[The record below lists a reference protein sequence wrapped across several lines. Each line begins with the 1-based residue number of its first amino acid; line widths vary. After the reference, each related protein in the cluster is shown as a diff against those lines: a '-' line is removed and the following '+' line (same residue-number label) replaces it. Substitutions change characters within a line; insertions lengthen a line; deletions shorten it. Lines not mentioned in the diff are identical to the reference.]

1 MHIGCINMQLV
12 VYRQLSGYYTI
23 FGYGMDE
30 KPMKMVFFSMTFT
43 QFLRIV
49 EIRTKIISMGTFAS
63 GTLFA
68 LYTEGNL
75 SLGIVLLMAFATL
88 FVDMGTT
95 GFNSY
100 FDYRNGTDK
109 LENNC
114 EDDKVLVYQG
124 VSPLLALL
132 VSLLLFASA
141 GALGLVLA
149 YLTSWKLLVVGGLC
163 MLVGFAYT
171 GGPYPISRTPFGELF
186 AGFFLGTTLFL
197 ISFFV
202 QTGTVTLDA
211 LLASLPSLVLV
222 GMILSVNNCCD
233 RIGDAKAGRKTLTII
248 LGKRGTAPL
257 LACEALLVV
266 VLSVLLF
273 VWGIYPLV
281 HFIALVPFFLFGAM
295 EFRAMVKRGFS
306 NLTKQSNMG
315 SIGRVYLVFSL
326 CFSLGLL
333 LAHLFR

>member
-1 MHIGCINMQLV
+1 MADAIASSMTWSYCLYSFGVALDIN
-12 VYRQLSGYYTI
+12 
-23 FGYGMDE
+23 
-30 KPMKMVFFSMTFT
+30 PMKMLLFSMNFI

-49 EIRTKIISMGTFAS
+49 EIRTKIISMGTFVS

-68 LYTEGNL
+68 LYTEGRL
-75 SLGIVLLMAFATL
+75 SLGIVALMAFATL

-95 GFNSY
+95 GFNTY
-100 FDYRNGTDK
+100 FDYRNGTDR
-109 LENNC
+109 EDTNC

-132 VSLLLFASA
+132 VSLLLFSLA
-141 GALGLVLA
+141 GVLGLVLA

-202 QTGTVTLDA
+202 QTGTVTKEA
-211 LLASLPSLVLV
+211 LLASLPALVLV
-222 GMILSVNNCCD
+222 GMILSVNNSCD
-233 RIGDAKAGRKTLTII
+233 RISDAKAGRKTLTII
-248 LGKRGTAPL
+248 LGTWGTYFL
-257 LACEALLVV
+257 LALEALLVIALSLL
-266 VLSVLLF
+266 LSVLG
-273 VWGIYPLV
+273 VYPL
-281 HFIALVPFFLFGAM
+281 ILLIDLVPFFLFGSY
-295 EFRAMVKRGFS
+295 EFRAMKKRGFS
-306 NLTKQSNMG
+306 NQTKQDNMG
-315 SIGRVYLVFSL
+315 SISRIYLVFSI

-333 LAHLFR
+333 LAHLLN

>member
-1 MHIGCINMQLV
+1 MDRVRRIML
-12 VYRQLSGYYTI
+12 LSG
-23 FGYGMDE
+23 MN
-30 KPMKMVFFSMTFT
+30 FT

-68 LYTEGNL
+68 LYTQGTL
-75 SLGIVLLMAFATL
+75 SPGLVLLMAIATL

-100 FDYRNGTDK
+100 FDYRNGTDRQ
-109 LENNC
+109 ETNC

-124 VSPLLALL
+124 VKPSLALL
-132 VSLLLFASA
+132 VSLLLFGAA

-149 YLTSWKLLVVGGLC
+149 YLTSWKLLVAGGIC

-197 ISFFV
+197 ISYFV
-202 QTGTVTLDA
+202 QTGTVAKEA
-211 LLASLPSLVLV
+211 LLASLPFLVLV
-222 GMILSVNNCCD
+222 GMILSVNNSCD
-233 RIGDAKAGRKTLTII
+233 RISDAQAGRRTLTII
-248 LGKRGTAPL
+248 LGKWGTTFL
-257 LACEALLVV
+257 LGLEALLVV
-266 VLSVLLF
+266 ALSVLLF
-273 VWGIYPLV
+273 VLGIYPLLLL
-281 HFIALVPFFLFGAM
+281 IALVPCFLFGAS
-295 EFRAMVKRGFS
+295 EFRAMVQRGFS
-306 NLTKQSNMG
+306 NQTKQGNMG

-326 CFSLGLL
+326 CFVLGLL
-333 LAHLFR
+333 LEHLLI

>member
-1 MHIGCINMQLV
+1 
-12 VYRQLSGYYTI
+12 
-23 FGYGMDE
+23 
-30 KPMKMVFFSMTFT
+30 MTLT

-68 LYTEGNL
+68 LYAEGRL
-75 SLGIVLLMAFATL
+75 SLPILFLMAFATL

-100 FDYRNGTDK
+100 FDYRNGTDTK
-109 LENNC
+109 EANC

-141 GALGLVLA
+141 GVLGLVLA
-149 YLTSWKLLVVGGLC
+149 YMTSWKLLVVGGIC

-171 GGPYPISRTPFGELF
+171 GGPFPISRTPFGELF

-202 QTGTVTLDA
+202 QTGTVTREA
-211 LLASLPSLVLV
+211 LLASIPSLILI
-222 GMILSVNNCCD
+222 GMILSVNNSCD
-233 RIGDAKAGRKTLTII
+233 RMSDALAGRKTLTII
-248 LGKRGTAPL
+248 LGKWGTTFL
-257 LACEALLVV
+257 LGFEA
-266 VLSVLLF
+266 VLILASFVMLF
-273 VWGIYPLV
+273 VRDIYPLILLV
-281 HFIALVPFFLFGAM
+281 ALVPFVMVGSL
-295 EFRAMVKRGFS
+295 EFRAMVLRGFS
-306 NLTKQSNMG
+306 NQTKQQNMG

-333 LAHLFR
+333 VAHLLN

>member
-1 MHIGCINMQLV
+1 
-12 VYRQLSGYYTI
+12 
-23 FGYGMDE
+23 
-30 KPMKMVFFSMTFT
+30 MTLT

-49 EIRTKIISMGTFAS
+49 EIRTKIISMGTFAT

-68 LYTEGNL
+68 LYTEGRL
-75 SLGIVLLMAFATL
+75 SLPILFLMAFATL

-100 FDYRNGTDK
+100 FDYRNGTDTK
-109 LENNC
+109 EANC

-132 VSLLLFASA
+132 VSLLLFALA

-149 YLTSWKLLVVGGLC
+149 YMTSWKLLVVGGIC

-171 GGPYPISRTPFGELF
+171 GGPFPISRTPFGELF

-202 QTGTVTLDA
+202 QTGTVTREA
-211 LLASLPSLVLV
+211 LFASIPSLILI
-222 GMILSVNNCCD
+222 GMILSVNNSCD
-233 RIGDAKAGRKTLTII
+233 RMSDALAGRKTLTII
-248 LGKRGTAPL
+248 LGKWGTTFL
-257 LACEALLVV
+257 LGFEA
-266 VLSVLLF
+266 VLILASFVMLF
-273 VWGIYPLV
+273 VRGIYPMILLV
-281 HFIALVPFFLFGAM
+281 ALVPFVVIGFL
-295 EFRAMVKRGFS
+295 EFRAMVLRGFS
-306 NLTKQSNMG
+306 NQTKQQNMG

-326 CFSLGLL
+326 CFSLGILI
-333 LAHLFR
+333 AHLLN

>member
-1 MHIGCINMQLV
+1 
-12 VYRQLSGYYTI
+12 
-23 FGYGMDE
+23 
-30 KPMKMVFFSMTFT
+30 MTLT

-68 LYTEGNL
+68 LYAEGRL
-75 SLGIVLLMAFATL
+75 SLPILFLMAFATL

-100 FDYRNGTDK
+100 FDYRNGTDTK
-109 LENNC
+109 EANC

-141 GALGLVLA
+141 GVLGLVLA
-149 YLTSWKLLVVGGLC
+149 YMTSWKLLVVGGIC

-171 GGPYPISRTPFGELF
+171 GGPFPISRTPFGELF

-202 QTGTVTLDA
+202 QTGTVTREA
-211 LLASLPSLVLV
+211 LLASIPSLILI
-222 GMILSVNNCCD
+222 GMILSVNNSCD
-233 RIGDAKAGRKTLTII
+233 RMSDALAGRKTLTII
-248 LGKRGTAPL
+248 LGKWGTTFL
-257 LACEALLVV
+257 LGFEA
-266 VLSVLLF
+266 VLILASFVMLF
-273 VWGIYPLV
+273 VRGIYPLILLV
-281 HFIALVPFFLFGAM
+281 ALVPFVMVGSL
-295 EFRAMVKRGFS
+295 EFRAMGLRGFS
-306 NLTKQSNMG
+306 NQTKQQNMG

-333 LAHLFR
+333 VDHLLN

>member
-1 MHIGCINMQLV
+1 
-12 VYRQLSGYYTI
+12 
-23 FGYGMDE
+23 
-30 KPMKMVFFSMTFT
+30 MTLT

-68 LYTEGNL
+68 LYAEGSL
-75 SLGIVLLMAFATL
+75 SLPILFLMAFATL

-100 FDYRNGTDK
+100 FDYRNGTDTK
-109 LENNC
+109 EANC

-141 GALGLVLA
+141 GVLGLVLA
-149 YLTSWKLLVVGGLC
+149 YMTSWKLLVVGGIC

-171 GGPYPISRTPFGELF
+171 GGPFPISRTPFGELF

-202 QTGTVTLDA
+202 QTGTVTREA
-211 LLASLPSLVLV
+211 LLASIPSLILI
-222 GMILSVNNCCD
+222 GMILSVNNSCD
-233 RIGDAKAGRKTLTII
+233 RMSDALAGRKTLTII
-248 LGKRGTAPL
+248 LGKWGTTFL
-257 LACEALLVV
+257 LGFEA
-266 VLSVLLF
+266 VLILASFVMLF
-273 VWGIYPLV
+273 VRGIYPLILLV
-281 HFIALVPFFLFGAM
+281 ALVPFVMVGSL
-295 EFRAMVKRGFS
+295 EFRAMVLRGFS
-306 NLTKQSNMG
+306 NQTKQQNMG

-333 LAHLFR
+333 VAHLLN

>member
-1 MHIGCINMQLV
+1 MN
-12 VYRQLSGYYTI
+12 
-23 FGYGMDE
+23 
-30 KPMKMVFFSMTFT
+30 FT

-49 EIRTKIISMGTFAS
+49 EIRTKIISMGTFVS

-68 LYTEGNL
+68 LYTEGRL
-75 SLGIVLLMAFATL
+75 SLGIGLLMAFATL

-95 GFNSY
+95 GFNTY
-100 FDYRNGTDK
+100 FDYRNGTDRQ
-109 LENNC
+109 ETNC

-141 GALGLVLA
+141 GVLGLILA
-149 YLTSWKLLVVGGLC
+149 YLTSWKLLVVGGIC

-202 QTGTVTLDA
+202 QTGTVTIEA
-211 LLASLPSLVLV
+211 LLASLPALVLV
-222 GMILSVNNCCD
+222 GMILTVNNSCD
-233 RIGDAKAGRKTLTII
+233 RISDAKAGRKTLTII
-248 LGKRGTAPL
+248 LGTWGTTFL
-257 LACEALLVV
+257 LALEALLVIA
-266 VLSVLLF
+266 LSLLLF
-273 VWGIYPLV
+273 VLGIYPLILL
-281 HFIALVPFFLFGAM
+281 IALVPFFLFGAW
-295 EFRAMVKRGFS
+295 EFRAMVRRGFS
-306 NLTKQSNMG
+306 NQTKQGNMG
-315 SIGRVYLVFSL
+315 SIARVYLVFSI

-333 LAHLFR
+333 LAHLLN

>member
-1 MHIGCINMQLV
+1 
-12 VYRQLSGYYTI
+12 
-23 FGYGMDE
+23 
-30 KPMKMVFFSMTFT
+30 MTLT

-68 LYTEGNL
+68 LYAEGRL
-75 SLGIVLLMAFATL
+75 SLPILFLMAFATL

-100 FDYRNGTDK
+100 FDYRNGTDTK
-109 LENNC
+109 EANC

-141 GALGLVLA
+141 GVLGLVLA
-149 YLTSWKLLVVGGLC
+149 YMTSWKLLVVGGIC

-171 GGPYPISRTPFGELF
+171 GGPFPISRTPFGELF

-202 QTGTVTLDA
+202 QTGTVTREA
-211 LLASLPSLVLV
+211 LLASIPSLILI
-222 GMILSVNNCCD
+222 GMILSVNNSCD
-233 RIGDAKAGRKTLTII
+233 RMSDALAGRKTLTII
-248 LGKRGTAPL
+248 LGKWGTTFL
-257 LACEALLVV
+257 LGFEA
-266 VLSVLLF
+266 VLILASFVMLF
-273 VWGIYPLV
+273 VRGIYPLILLV
-281 HFIALVPFFLFGAM
+281 ALVPFVMVGSL
-295 EFRAMVKRGFS
+295 EFRAMVLRGFS
-306 NLTKQSNMG
+306 NQTKQQNMG

-333 LAHLFR
+333 VAHLLN

>member
-1 MHIGCINMQLV
+1 MLIC
-12 VYRQLSGYYTI
+12 
-23 FGYGMDE
+23 
-30 KPMKMVFFSMTFT
+30 SMNFT

-49 EIRTKIISMGTFAS
+49 EIRTKIISMGTFAT
-63 GTLFA
+63 GTMFA
-68 LYTEGNL
+68 LYTGGSL
-75 SLGIVLLMAFATL
+75 SLGILLLMAFATL

-100 FDYRNGTDK
+100 FDHRNGTDNQ
-109 LENNC
+109 ETNC

-141 GALGLVLA
+141 GVLGLILA
-149 YLTSWKLLVVGGLC
+149 YLTSWKLLVVGGVC

-202 QTGTVTLDA
+202 QTGTVTLSV
-211 LLASLPSLVLV
+211 LLASLPALVLV
-222 GMILSVNNCCD
+222 GMILSVNNSCD
-233 RIGDAKAGRKTLTII
+233 RISDAKAGRKTLTII
-248 LGKRGTAPL
+248 LGKWGTTFL
-257 LACEALLVV
+257 LGLEALVV
-266 VLSVLLF
+266 IALSLLLF
-273 VWGIYPLV
+273 VLGIYPLILI
-281 HFIALVPFFLFGAM
+281 IALVPFFLFGSFEFGAM
-295 EFRAMVKRGFS
+295 KKRGFS
-306 NLTKQSNMG
+306 NQTKQANMG
-315 SIGRVYLVFSL
+315 SIARVYSIFSI

-333 LAHLFR
+333 FAHLLN

>member
-1 MHIGCINMQLV
+1 
-12 VYRQLSGYYTI
+12 
-23 FGYGMDE
+23 
-30 KPMKMVFFSMTFT
+30 MTLT

-68 LYTEGNL
+68 LYAEGRL
-75 SLGIVLLMAFATL
+75 SLPILFLMAFATL

-100 FDYRNGTDK
+100 FDYRNGTDTK
-109 LENNC
+109 EANC

-132 VSLLLFASA
+132 VSLLLFALA

-149 YLTSWKLLVVGGLC
+149 YMTSWKLLVVGGIC

-171 GGPYPISRTPFGELF
+171 GGPFPISRTPFGELF

-202 QTGTVTLDA
+202 QTGTVTREA
-211 LLASLPSLVLV
+211 LLASIPSLILI
-222 GMILSVNNCCD
+222 GMILSVNNSCD
-233 RIGDAKAGRKTLTII
+233 RMSDALAGRKTLTII
-248 LGKRGTAPL
+248 LGKWGTTFL
-257 LACEALLVV
+257 LGFEA
-266 VLSVLLF
+266 VLILASFVMLF
-273 VWGIYPLV
+273 VRGIYPLILLV
-281 HFIALVPFFLFGAM
+281 ALVPFVMVGSL
-295 EFRAMVKRGFS
+295 EFRAMVLRGFS
-306 NLTKQSNMG
+306 NQTKQQNMG

-333 LAHLFR
+333 VAHLLN

>member
-1 MHIGCINMQLV
+1 
-12 VYRQLSGYYTI
+12 
-23 FGYGMDE
+23 
-30 KPMKMVFFSMTFT
+30 MTLT

-68 LYTEGNL
+68 LYAEGRL
-75 SLGIVLLMAFATL
+75 SLPILFLMAFATL

-100 FDYRNGTDK
+100 FDYRNGTDTK
-109 LENNC
+109 EANC

-141 GALGLVLA
+141 GVLGLVLA
-149 YLTSWKLLVVGGLC
+149 YMTSWKLLVVGGIC

-171 GGPYPISRTPFGELF
+171 GGPFPISRTPFGELF

-202 QTGTVTLDA
+202 QTGTVTREA
-211 LLASLPSLVLV
+211 LLASIPSLILI
-222 GMILSVNNCCD
+222 GMILSVNNSCD
-233 RIGDAKAGRKTLTII
+233 RMSDALAGRKTLTII
-248 LGKRGTAPL
+248 LGKWGTTFL
-257 LACEALLVV
+257 LGFEA
-266 VLSVLLF
+266 VLILASFVMLF
-273 VWGIYPLV
+273 VRGIYPLILLV
-281 HFIALVPFFLFGAM
+281 ALVPFLMVGSL
-295 EFRAMVKRGFS
+295 EFRAMV
-306 NLTKQSNMG
+306 L
-315 SIGRVYLVFSL
+315 
-326 CFSLGLL
+326 
-333 LAHLFR
+333 